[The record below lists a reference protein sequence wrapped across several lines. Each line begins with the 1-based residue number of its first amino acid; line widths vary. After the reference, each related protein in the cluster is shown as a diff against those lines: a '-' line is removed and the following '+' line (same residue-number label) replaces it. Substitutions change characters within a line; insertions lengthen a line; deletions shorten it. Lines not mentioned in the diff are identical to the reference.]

1 MKQKEDKMED
11 KREIVICDECKGTGI
26 HKFLENNEKIECKK
40 CAGTGRLV
48 KNINYIPFWE
58 ENI

>member
-1 MKQKEDKMED
+1 MED